1 MNMDGKKLTTA
12 FTTTLIHLP
21 IIFWQA
27 FLMDSVI
34 WKFAFVV
41 IAFFTFVTAYT
52 SETINKKPMLVYWAV
67 PLFLILFFILQIAK
81 AEEFGVFIQLM
92 VSFGY
97 LFWYKISD
105 KKEEKQ
111 MVEVWCADNY
121 DYIKGE
127 KFEHFHKSFESFDEA
142 IEYIKSKL
150 DEELKEIA
158 KDTKNIETLKESY
171 RFGGTDYFI
180 KGSLSF
186 SSWEYVEQNASRILD
201 EVVGK
206 ALNDVMFA
214 KEKINSFE
222 DLLVRG
228 NLPDDPRV
236 VPNYLKIKNAQY
248 DDVDFSN
255 NTVDELIK
263 LDSEEF
269 NELVSQ
275 TDNGLLFTWL
285 STLNKQELQ
294 RFYDYNDEVVKL
306 ENGAE
311 ESSKE
316 QFENAMASINTDE
329 ITDTQRARAT
339 LEMPLAI
346 NYAKEL
352 YIKTITCKI
361 YRTYDFY
368 EEYKDEEDAR
378 FEVTLSN
385 IIWDEMKY
393 IPEYFE
399 QVLTLYRDTY
409 DEKSEYH
416 QKIFRHLA
424 ARFGALIA
432 TLNRIATLTQ
442 TKQDS
447 LNWFTGEMIK
457 NDLVP
462 PLEISVS
469 QTKKLESDKKLI
481 NFLTLMYVGICDE
494 DDEHYISNLIEVVYT
509 LFEWYPANSDAC
521 EYALQ
526 EMMKSVAL
534 KNVSVESANRFLEF
548 FEELPRFYKVLSY
561 EKLMNLKELINHTL
575 ATYKLL
581 ENKVFDKKG
590 VKNKLILLNYKIDME
605 DLYYESTQNNMKNN
619 STIEAFFK
627 NSSDEQIQEFL
638 KTIEMERFVLLLDD
652 YPPFVKQRVLEN
664 VTHRVAV
671 WIEDKIQR
679 ARENPMDAD
688 AKEEFLKDMDEIIK
702 KR

>member
-1 MNMDGKKLTTA
+1 
-12 FTTTLIHLP
+12 
-21 IIFWQA
+21 
-27 FLMDSVI
+27 
-34 WKFAFVV
+34 
-41 IAFFTFVTAYT
+41 
-52 SETINKKPMLVYWAV
+52 
-67 PLFLILFFILQIAK
+67 
-81 AEEFGVFIQLM
+81 
-92 VSFGY
+92 
-97 LFWYKISD
+97 
-105 KKEEKQ
+105 
-111 MVEVWCADNY
+111 
-121 DYIKGE
+121 
-127 KFEHFHKSFESFDEA
+127 HFDKSFNTFDEA
-142 IEYIKSKL
+142 IEYIQSNL
-150 DEELKEIA
+150 HEELKEIA
-158 KDTKNIETLKESY
+158 KNTKNVETLKESY
-171 RFGGTDYFI
+171 RFAGTDYFI

-206 ALNDVMFA
+206 ALNNVMFS
-214 KEKINSFE
+214 KEKINCFE

-248 DDVDFSN
+248 DDVDFLN

-285 STLNKQELQ
+285 STLSDVELQ
-294 RFYDYNDEVVKL
+294 RFYDYNDKVVKL

-311 ESSKE
+311 ASSKE
-316 QFENAMASINTDE
+316 QFEKAMESINKDE

-339 LEMPLAI
+339 LQMPLAI
-346 NYAKEL
+346 NYAKEF
-352 YIKTITCKI
+352 YIKTITFRMF
-361 YRTYDFY
+361 RTYDYFK
-368 EEYKDEEDAR
+368 EYQDEKDAR

-399 QVLTLYRDTY
+399 QVLTLFRDFY

-416 QKIFRHLA
+416 QKIFKHLA
-424 ARFGALIA
+424 TRFGALIA
-432 TLNRIATLTQ
+432 TLNRIASLTQ

-447 LNWFTGEMIK
+447 INWFTGEMIK

-469 QTKKLESDKKLI
+469 QTKKLENNKKLI
-481 NFLTLMYVGICDE
+481 NFLTLMYAGICE
-494 DDEHYISNLIEVVYT
+494 ENEEHYISNLIEVVYT

-521 EYALQ
+521 EYALK

-548 FEELPRFYKVLSY
+548 FEDLPRFYKVLSY
-561 EKLMNLKELINHTL
+561 EKIMNLKELINHTL
-575 ATYKLL
+575 ATYKPLD
-581 ENKVFDKKG
+581 NKIFKQKG
-590 VKNKLILLNYKIDME
+590 VKNRLIVLNYKIDME
-605 DLYYESTQNNMKNN
+605 DLYYESTQDKIEEN
-619 STIEAFFK
+619 SIVEAFFK

-688 AKEEFLKDMDEIIK
+688 AKEEFINDMEEIIK
-702 KR
+702 KNRV